1 MKAIIPSI
9 SIKGTP
15 PPKLT
20 HYPNIAT
27 AFKSAFQAV
36 LACLLKIGDDV
47 TIEARPN
54 SLALSTIN
62 ITRSAFAIF
71 SFTSNFFESY
81 TFDANAEN
89 IVHDA
94 AGPYLRCKVLSKALV
109 SACKVRGNV
118 EQKIEKCGIFM
129 ESAEGVGENCFI
141 KIHKLLYESCLDNLQ
156 VIYSKES
163 FPSSWRLTTP
173 ALMGLMDNFSSK
185 ADEMSMECNQDGM
198 ILSTCKSTHEIEGVG
213 SKRIGTTRIQL
224 HKNSIDNYRLQ
235 DNIEIMFPLKEFKA
249 IATFATTLRLPLD
262 GYFDSRSRPMLLS
275 VTSENII
282 SASFALATIV
292 GENEIRDDDQPQRVP
307 GTDIHGNGYGQ
318 SPSQSQAGQGYGQGQ
333 GQSQGQGQGQSNL
346 HMDFSQPENAL
357 YFDDDS
363 NWEKELGDFD
373 MEEAMSSSISTQA
386 AAPVGNNNATQLTV
400 LTDPNQS
407 SIQHE
412 PQEIEERDF
421 LQSEQPGPKRR
432 RFIFNDDS
440 SDDDE

>member
-185 ADEMSMECNQDGM
+185 ADEMSME
-198 ILSTCKSTHEIEGVG
+198 LG

-262 GYFDSRSRPMLLS
+262 GYFDSRSRHLPWLPLWAKMKS
-275 VTSENII
+275 GT
-282 SASFALATIV
+282 TINPKGFLEQIYTEMAMV
-292 GENEIRDDDQPQRVP
+292 KVLVKAKLDKDTDKDRAKAKDRDKAR
-307 GTDIHGNGYGQ
+307 
-318 SPSQSQAGQGYGQGQ
+318 
-333 GQSQGQGQGQSNL
+333 
-346 HMDFSQPENAL
+346 PENAL

>member
-9 SIKGTP
+9 SIK
-15 PPKLT
+15 
-20 HYPNIAT
+20 
-27 AFKSAFQAV
+27 AFQAV

-47 TIEARPN
+47 TIEARPD

-173 ALMGLMDNFSSK
+173 ALMGLMDNFSGK

-198 ILSTCKSTHEIEGVG
+198 ILSTCKSTHEIEGG
-213 SKRIGTTRIQL
+213 KRIGTTRIQL
-224 HKNSIDNYRLQ
+224 NKNSIDNYRLH

-307 GTDIHGNGYGQ
+307 GTNMRGNGYGQ
-318 SPSQSQAGQGYGQGQ
+318 SPSQSQTGQGYGPGQ
-333 GQSQGQGQGQSNL
+333 GQSQGQGQSNL

-373 MEEAMSSSISTQA
+373 MEEAVSSSVSTQA
-386 AAPVGNNNATQLTV
+386 AIPVGNNNPTQV
-400 LTDPNQS
+400 MVATDPNRS
-407 SIQHE
+407 YIQQE

-421 LQSEQPGPKRR
+421 LQTEQPRPKRR
-432 RFIFNDDS
+432 RFIFNEDS
-440 SDDDE
+440 SDDE

>member
-9 SIKGTP
+9 SIK
-15 PPKLT
+15 
-20 HYPNIAT
+20 
-27 AFKSAFQAV
+27 AFQAV
-36 LACLLKIGDDV
+36 LACLFKIGDDV
-47 TIEARPN
+47 TFEARPD

-89 IVHDA
+89 IMHDA

-129 ESAEGVGENCFI
+129 ESAEGVGENCRLTIELIFKHGFI

-163 FPSSWRLTTP
+163 FPSSWRLSTP

-198 ILSTCKSTHEIEGVG
+198 ILSTCKSTHDVEGVG

-224 HKNSIDNYRLQ
+224 NKNSIDNYRLQ
-235 DNIEIMFPLKEFKA
+235 DDIEIMFPLKEFKA

-292 GENEIRDDDQPQRVP
+292 GENEVRDDEQPQRVP
-307 GTDIHGNGYGQ
+307 GTDLRGNGYGQ
-318 SPSQSQAGQGYGQGQ
+318 SPSQSQPGHGYRQ
-333 GQSQGQGQGQSNL
+333 GQSQSQSQSNV

-373 MEEAMSSSISTQA
+373 MEEAMSSSVSTQA
-386 AAPVGNNNATQLTV
+386 AIPVGNNESGQMMAA
-400 LTDPNQS
+400 TDPNQS
-407 SIQHE
+407 IIQQQ

-421 LQSEQPGPKRR
+421 LQTEQPGHKRR
-432 RFIFNDDS
+432 RFIFNEDS